1 MAKSRTRNVA
11 VNIAV
16 SLVTQALM
24 LVLNFVLRTI
34 FIRTLGVDYLGV
46 NGLFSNVL
54 SILSFAELGIGNAI
68 IFSLYKPLAE
78 GNHERL
84 CSLMQLYKKIY
95 RIIFFVVLIIGL
107 ALIPFLDFF
116 IKGQPNIHENLI
128 LIYLLY
134 LFNTAISYLYI
145 YKQSIIQADQKKYV
159 VTTVMTVANIVKF
172 VLQIAVLYLFHNFI
186 VFLVIQLACTVGG
199 NIYCSIVA
207 DKRYPYIKNTPQ
219 PLAKEDSQKIFT
231 DVKSMAA
238 YKFGSIILNSTDN
251 VIISAMVNITTVG
264 LLSNYTMLTGACN
277 TILHSI
283 TAAFTASI
291 GNLNAVGSEEQKYNV
306 FNKVFLITAWIYGLA
321 AVGLMVLSKYFITVW
336 IGPEFVMKPIVV
348 LALLGEFYVAGIHT
362 LESHYRTTMGFFVK
376 GRFAPV
382 LAAVLNVG
390 LSIVLCLRWGV
401 VGVLAATSIARIST
415 LAVVD
420 SWIIYKDGFHRRPII
435 YFLKNAGYL
444 VLFFAIALLC
454 YKVVSYITYPGWIG
468 VIVQIISVAL
478 IYNIVMVLVFHRSK
492 SFKEIVQALK
502 RLFLRKNK

>member
-1 MAKSRTRNVA
+1 MAQSRTRNVA

-16 SLVTQALM
+16 SLLTQALM
-24 LVLNFVLRTI
+24 LILNFVLRTI

-54 SILSFAELGIGNAI
+54 HILSFAELGIGNAI
-68 IFSLYKPLAE
+68 IFNLYKPLAD
-78 GNHERL
+78 GDKERL
-84 CSLMQLYKKIY
+84 CSLMQLYKKVY
-95 RIIFFVVLIIGL
+95 RVIFLIVLGVGL
-107 ALIPFLDFF
+107 ALIPFLHYF
-116 IKGQPNIHENLI
+116 IKGEPNISENLTV
-128 LIYLLY
+128 IYLLY
-134 LFNTAISYLYI
+134 LSNTAISYLYI

-159 VTTVMTVANIVKF
+159 VTMVLTIANIIKF
-172 VLQIAVLYLFHNFI
+172 LAQIAVLYLTHNFI
-186 VFLVIQLACTVGG
+186 LFLIIQLLCTIGG

-207 DKRYPYIKNTPQ
+207 DKRYPYIKGTPK
-219 PLAKEDSQKIFT
+219 PLAKKDSKNIFT

-291 GNLNAVGSEEQKYNV
+291 GNLNAVGTEEQKYNV

-348 LALLGEFYVAGIHT
+348 LALLGEFYVAGIHS

-444 VLFFAIALLC
+444 ALFFAIALLC
-454 YKVVSYITYPGWIG
+454 YIVVSYITFPGWLG
-468 VIVQIISVAL
+468 VIVQIIMVVL
-478 IYNIVMVLVFHRSK
+478 IYNIIMVLVFHRSK
-492 SFKEIVQALK
+492 GFKEIIQASKGLIK
-502 RLFLRKNK
+502 RKNK